1 MFKLGERNVQLYKP
15 SIQDMVILGNLCVR
29 QEIQCHQC
37 NLLMRK
43 NISGNLWSIHGNLCF
58 YLT

>member
-1 MFKLGERNVQLYKP
+1 MFKLWERNVQLYKP

-29 QEIQCHQC
+29 HKKKQRHQC

-43 NISGNLWSIHGNLCF
+43 NIYGNLWSIHGNLC
-58 YLT
+58 LT